1 MTTKTMPMTFAAGS
15 ALAGFERNLA
25 AALASGSATVW
36 RQIEDFAPVAT
47 AKSTAAN
54 YAQHQAIAANPAK
67 PAARPTHTML
77 HTVTTKDAG
86 RGNKGSSPWRFPV

>member
-1 MTTKTMPMTFAAGS
+1 MTTKTMTLAVGS
-15 ALAGFERNLA
+15 AVPGFEGNLA
-25 AALASGSATVW
+25 AAALRIGSASAW
-36 RQIEDFAPVAT
+36 RQIENFVPVAT
-47 AKSTAAN
+47 AKSTEAS
-54 YAQHQAIAANPAK
+54 YAQHQAIPANPAK